1 MAEDTFDFVNIISEE
16 NLDRENVLASF
27 DVSSL
32 FTKGPV

>member
-16 NLDRENVLASF
+16 KLDRENFLASF

-32 FTKGPV
+32 FTNVPV